1 MQNKTTINLRVWLS
15 VLAENRNRHNES
27 EINIITFIIQQYG
40 KGLLDPL
47 DKVPSLEKT
56 VFRITELM
64 IKLYFNEEGQ
74 NVALALQRSWVEI
87 YMTVLIDEDCE
98 QKKKLLYNNLEAIL
112 NGGADKISQMTG
124 QFVLDGLLESS
135 LNKED
140 MLFFK

>member
-87 YMTVLIDEDCE
+87 YMTVLIDEDC
-98 QKKKLLYNNLEAIL
+98 
-112 NGGADKISQMTG
+112 
-124 QFVLDGLLESS
+124 
-135 LNKED
+135 
-140 MLFFK
+140 